1 MFADHHCVCGVHASH
16 ACRVDRDACVNHHRS
31 VACKCTPLYT
41 DVCDVAISLYTNE
54 YNRSIGA
61 QNEARDGSLCEYPSL
76 NRLVL
81 CAVCSGDYL
90 VSRFL
95 YNPLTPVWPPVALE
109 NMDVGYQGVQRV
121 TRTTEKPPRCH
132 IGWPVAQLT
141 PLSLCAHFTDLGS
154 SCPRSQYMMIA
165 DDLFTLY
172 GRDVHVVKDFLID
185 WKSNAGVVEI

>member
-1 MFADHHCVCGVHASH
+1 MAVCIPVNVSH
-16 ACRVDRDACVNHHRS
+16 TNTLLCIQTYSTCRLIVYKCIHEVNWGIN
-31 VACKCTPLYT
+31 
-41 DVCDVAISLYTNE
+41 DI
-54 YNRSIGA
+54 
-61 QNEARDGSLCEYPSL
+61 RDGSLCEYPSL

-81 CAVCSGDYL
+81 CAVCSGGYL
-90 VSRFL
+90 VSCFL
-95 YNPLTPVWPPVALE
+95 SNPLTPVWPPVALE
-109 NMDVGYQGVQRV
+109 NIDVGYQGVQRV